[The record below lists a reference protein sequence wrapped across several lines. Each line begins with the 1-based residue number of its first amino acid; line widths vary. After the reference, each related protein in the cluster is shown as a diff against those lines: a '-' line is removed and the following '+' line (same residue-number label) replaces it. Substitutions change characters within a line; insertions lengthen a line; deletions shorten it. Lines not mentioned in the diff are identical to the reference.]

1 MLLLPLA
8 TLRPQGVLRFAR
20 CRMSSTAPEQQLES
34 VSELQRSVSSALAS
48 AREQAEKASS
58 LINLPQHEA
67 VIGDLESKCSAPDF
81 WDDAAG
87 AEATLRE
94 LSEHKA
100 QVEHATSWRN
110 TLDDAE
116 AALQLLPEAL
126 LLLRLLQ
133 LVREE
138 DVRQALLHLELL
150 DIPRLPLFRLP
161 LPPAAR
167 RFLPLARTASAS

>member
-20 CRMSSTAPEQQLES
+20 CRMSSTTPEQQLES
-34 VSELQRSVSSALAS
+34 VSELQRSVSSALAT

-67 VIGDLESKCSAPDF
+67 VIRDLESKSSAPDF

-116 AALQLLPEAL
+116 AALQLLPELNNDAESAAEMLGAELRAL
-126 LLLRLLQ
+126 ETLASELAAWEVPDPPQQPQ
-133 LVREE
+133 L
-138 DVRQALLHLELL
+138 D
-150 DIPRLPLFRLP
+150 
-161 LPPAAR
+161 
-167 RFLPLARTASAS
+167 